1 MYKKKNNKLPQEDK
15 GQDTETNGA
24 NLGEFV
30 GEHEPRI
37 DLPAVSHGTQ
47 NIEEAKT
54 APAATC
60 FERRNYGDRPVGD
73 GGRRTEASEQ
83 KAFNLFDFMTVLL
96 RVRMRVRFVNNR
108 DGEAQI
114 VKQI

>member
-73 GGRRTEASEQ
+73 TGIGAESFQ
-83 KAFNLFDFMTVLL
+83 L
-96 RVRMRVRFVNNR
+96 VRFYDASVTGQ
-108 DGEAQI
+108 DEGPFC
-114 VKQI
+114 KQ